1 MALAYLARD
10 GIFFFN
16 GITALEYG
24 RPVNTVRKVQKF
36 ISKLGLCQSHLSRL
50 SSGYLLSTS

>member
-1 MALAYLARD
+1 MAF
-10 GIFFFN
+10 FFFN

-36 ISKLGLCQSHLSRL
+36 ISKLGLCQSHLSRDYVNPICP
-50 SSGYLLSTS
+50 G